1 MTDEEMKKYEE
12 KMKKREI
19 LTAGAKNFA
28 NRKIDPEFYDKI
40 TKKIAS
46 DNREIAG
53 RVAVKLL
60 YHPLTIISTI
70 LCLACV
76 GGVLDT
82 GASFPVALLM
92 GYVCSYIGI
101 AATAFLGYALTD
113 QFRTAPPEQ
122 FMEIVWLMSLGYRL
136 MPDEVNLRMAT
147 KQVEKELFFQLKE
160 EKETGKD
167 PYRNG
172 YTIVE
177 MECLM
182 RGFIPVTITD
192 RCGMGI
198 ASTYKRN
205 YDRIWRWNFI
215 V

>member
-1 MTDEEMKKYEE
+1 MPMTDEEMKKYEE

-122 FMEIVWLMSLGYRL
+122 FMEIVWLMSLGYSQS
-136 MPDEVNLRMAT
+136 VIHI
-147 KQVEKELFFQLKE
+147 V
-160 EKETGKD
+160 KD
-167 PYRNG
+167 PALPENG
-172 YTIVE
+172 QSSLRYI
-177 MECLM
+177 LM
-182 RGFIPVTITD
+182 GTTLKTETVCYSSERSVYFSLPLTVTE
-192 RCGMGI
+192 
-198 ASTYKRN
+198 
-205 YDRIWRWNFI
+205 
-215 V
+215 